1 MIGLPLII
9 LRKPIYATI
18 NGFSNRLMPESF
30 TKEEESY
37 LEAYST
43 VMDDFTVTEG
53 ERRLLELTAK
63 NLGLNDERVEYL
75 ERWYDTSVNSE
86 EE

>member
-1 MIGLPLII
+1 
-9 LRKPIYATI
+9 
-18 NGFSNRLMPESF
+18 MPESF

-63 NLGLNDERVEYL
+63 NLGLNDDRVNYL
-75 ERWYDTSVNSE
+75 EEWHDASMKTTE